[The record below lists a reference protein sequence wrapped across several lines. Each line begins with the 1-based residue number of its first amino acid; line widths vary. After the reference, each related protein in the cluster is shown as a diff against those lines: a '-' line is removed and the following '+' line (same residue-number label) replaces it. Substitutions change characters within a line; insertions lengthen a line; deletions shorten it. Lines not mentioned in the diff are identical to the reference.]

1 MKISIFN
8 ITDTNSQ
15 PFLTTLY
22 DEKAPKPIL
31 KNIIVDHTPSLVGTL
46 DKSEHIIKFIR
57 ARSWHEYVKLLWN
70 RSRITKEIK
79 GSQLLKGL
87 GLSVP
92 EIYEIGF
99 GIIPSPRHEYL
110 GYYIMENLSHL
121 GFQEL
126 SKLIKENA
134 IDDTMRGK
142 IMLAVCDGLRVMRDH
157 RIVFSDFHLDNIFAN
172 DAGNI
177 TWIDAGVTTYHK
189 MNEKK
194 FRRKFNYSITRY
206 IFYCN
211 DRGNTLRKKETAM
224 FNALLIPSN

>member
-1 MKISIFN
+1 MKLSTFN
-8 ITDTNSQ
+8 FQSRKTQ
-15 PFLTTLY
+15 PFLTTLSTLNQQ
-22 DEKAPKPIL
+22 KL
-31 KNIIVDHTPSLVGTL
+31 VQSIIIDHNASLVGIMAE
-46 DKSEHIIKFIR
+46 SGFIIKFIK
-57 ARSWHEYVKLLWN
+57 ARSWHEYLKLLWN
-70 RSRITKEIK
+70 HSRITKEVK
-79 GSQLLKGL
+79 GCCLLQNIGL
-87 GLSVP
+87 NVP
-92 EIYEIGF
+92 QIHEVGY
-99 GIIPSPRHEYL
+99 GIIPSSKYQFL
-110 GYYIMENLSHL
+110 GYYIMENLTHS

-126 SKLIKENA
+126 SKIIKDNSVSNKMRLA
-134 IDDTMRGK
+134 IMK
-142 IMLAVCDGLRVMRDH
+142 SIYEGLKLMRDN

-177 TWIDAGVTTYHK
+177 TRIDAGVTTYHK